1 MKKSLFAVFVAM
13 LFATTAFAQY
23 TVKAG
28 YTLSTQTAKLKEDN
42 MTYKEDPF
50 NMSGIYLGASYE
62 FPLLS
67 KPWGDLSV
75 NPGLTYSFYGK
86 TVADESETIAGVK
99 TSARECVYEHY
110 LDLPVHGKYTYDL
123 IPGKLKLSGYAGP
136 VISFGLASTSVAR
149 VKAGDNWSVERVNLY
164 TGASRSRSEFNGEK
178 SSEKHKGIGSDY
190 SMFDIRFTLGVSAN
204 LFDMA
209 DFCIGYDFGL
219 LDRYTDPKGGSKTI
233 FHTHILRIGL
243 AYSF

>member
-1 MKKSLFAVFVAM
+1 MKKSMFAVFVAM
-13 LFATTAFAQY
+13 LFATSAFAQY

-42 MTYKEDPF
+42 STYKEDPF
-50 NMSGIYLGASYE
+50 NMSGIYVGASYE

-67 KPWGDLSV
+67 KPWGDVSV

-99 TSARECVYEHY
+99 TSARECIYEHY

-136 VISFGLASTSVAR
+136 VLSFGLASTNVTRIKS
-149 VKAGDNWSVERVNLY
+149 GDNWAVERVNNY
-164 TGASRSRSEFNGEK
+164 NGNSRSRSEYNGEK

>member
-1 MKKSLFAVFVAM
+1 MKKSLFAVLVAM

-42 MTYKEDPF
+42 VTYKEDPF

-67 KPWGDLSV
+67 KPWGDVSV

-99 TSARECVYEHY
+99 TSARESVYEHY

-136 VISFGLASTSVAR
+136 VLSFGLASTNVSR
-149 VKAGDNWSVERVNLY
+149 IKAGDNWAVERVNNY
-164 TGASRSRSEFNGEK
+164 NGNSRSRSEYNGEK
-178 SSEKHKGIGSDY
+178 SSEKHKGIGTKLLQTAENGMRARGITTALVHLGEPKEQWFESY
-190 SMFDIRFTLGVSAN
+190 AFYPRNGYREYAPRYMRKTL
-204 LFDMA
+204 
-209 DFCIGYDFGL
+209 
-219 LDRYTDPKGGSKTI
+219 
-233 FHTHILRIGL
+233 
-243 AYSF
+243 

>member
-1 MKKSLFAVFVAM
+1 MKKSMLAVLVAM
-13 LFATTAFAQY
+13 LFTTAASAQY

-28 YTLSTQTAKLKEDN
+28 YTLATHTAKLKDDN
-42 MTYKEDPF
+42 TTYKDDPF
-50 NMSGIYLGASYE
+50 NMSGIYMGASYE
-62 FPLLS
+62 LPLLS
-67 KPWGDLSV
+67 KPWGDVSL

-86 TVADESETIAGVK
+86 TLNAESETVAGVK
-99 TSARECVYEHY
+99 TIARECRYEHY
-110 LDLPVHGKYTYDL
+110 LDLPVHAKYTYSL

-190 SMFDIRFTLGVSAN
+190 SMFDLKFTLGVSAN
-204 LFDMA
+204 LFDLA

-233 FHTHILRIGL
+233 FHTHILRIGF